1 MAKIFQTVVRK
12 VRKIIAGGGNGF
24 IASVIRWGISVST
37 QIRLIG
43 ARNLVGVAL
52 TTTIA
57 ALFVVKPA
65 VAFALLGAYGASLA
79 AANVGVRIS
88 TQIAIK
94 IGQVPAVR
102 VVLAAL
108 TAYGTTINAGIRT
121 TLLGVAGVIGLMN
134 LTPAVRLSTV
144 IRSFLTPQIPAFNIV
159 QVTYSLTKR
168 TGGNAVTE
176 TAVGGRTDWAS
187 DANAISGTNGI
198 HDGSNATF
206 AGNLLGARGGQLEL
220 SYPNSVGKSEL
231 TITSAKLYFY
241 GSVSGTLLNNA
252 DVQLKYDIGA
262 GFVTL
267 ETITGDADF
276 SATPKVHDI
285 TASLNTWAKFDALRA
300 AVSASSAAAE
310 TWSATLDAVEIE
322 ILASRTDSL

>member
-1 MAKIFQTVVRK
+1 MAKIFQTVIRK
-12 VRKIIAGGGNGF
+12 VRRLISGGGNGF
-24 IASVIRWGISVST
+24 IASVIRWGIAVAT

-43 ARNLVGVAL
+43 AQNLIGIALLTTIGVLLAVKPGVAL
-52 TTTIA
+52 A
-57 ALFVVKPA
+57 M
-65 VAFALLGAYGASLA
+65 LGAYGASQIT
-79 AANVGVRIS
+79 VRP
-88 TQIAIK
+88 AIRLTMWLSSLINQK
-94 IGQVPAVR
+94 PSLRFA
-102 VVLAAL
+102 LSAL
-108 TAYGTTINAGIRT
+108 TAYGTVVNAGIRT
-121 TLLGVAGVIGLMN
+121 SLLGIAGIIGLTN
-134 LTPAVRLSTV
+134 IKAAVRLSTV
-144 IRSFLTPQIPAFNIV
+144 IRSYLTPHTPAFNIV
-159 QVTYSLTKR
+159 QVTYNLTKR
-168 TGGNAVTE
+168 AGADAVAE

-187 DANAISGTNGI
+187 DASATGI
-198 HDGSNATF
+198 HNGGNATF

-231 TITSAKLYFY
+231 TITSGKLYFY

-252 DVQLKYDIGA
+252 DVQLKYDVGA

-285 TASLNTWAKFDALRA
+285 SAALNTWGKFDALRA

-322 ILASRTDSL
+322 ILANRTDAL